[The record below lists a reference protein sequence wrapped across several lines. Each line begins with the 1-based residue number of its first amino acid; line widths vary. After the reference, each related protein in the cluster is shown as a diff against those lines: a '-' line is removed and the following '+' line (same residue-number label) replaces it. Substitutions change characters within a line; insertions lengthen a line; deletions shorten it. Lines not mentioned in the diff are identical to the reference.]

1 MPLLRGLVPLSF
13 AFATP
18 MQSAGQSA
26 TNQVA
31 QLCVAVGVNASHATR
46 KIPLSR
52 SSFALACTSL
62 GCSVLIPSSASLI
75 PRATLNGTRAAKGKL
90 RVTKQLCDHN
100 QDLPKTEFPGHW
112 VKFLDPQ
119 EPEECIRPAKGEGQL
134 PRYEEAD
141 RKHVEE
147 LDRFSESFVEFGA
160 SWAAPIAH
168 SPWSFAQRIASSA
181 DI

>member
-18 MQSAGQSA
+18 KQSAGQSA

-46 KIPLSR
+46 RTPRSR

-75 PRATLNGTRAAKGKL
+75 PRATLNGTRAAKGKP

-100 QDLPKTEFPGHW
+100 QDLPKTELPGHW
-112 VKFLDPQ
+112 VKFRGPQ
-119 EPEECIRPAKGEGQL
+119 EPEECIRPAKGKGQL
-134 PRYEEAD
+134 PRYEQAD

-147 LDRFSESFVEFGA
+147 LGRFSESFVEVGA
-160 SWAAPIAH
+160 SWAARLTH
-168 SPWSFAQRIASSA
+168 SPSSFTRRAAGSA
-181 DI
+181 DV